1 LNQSHADADDCQ
13 PAISAMIP
21 NSSGSSRNARSVSV
35 VIPCL
40 NEMEVLGTLYDRLQA
55 EVQQW
60 ADDYEVILI
69 DDGSTDQTWS
79 IIQSIHARNPRWKG
93 IRLGRNFGH
102 QLALRAGLQATTG
115 DVVAVLDA
123 DLQDPPK
130 VAGQMIDQ
138 WRDGFDVVVGVRRQR
153 KEGPLKRSLYFS
165 FYRLLSLIAELD
177 LPLDAGDFCVMDR
190 SVVDVIMQMHESRP
204 FIRGLR
210 SWVGFKQAL
219 FPYERAARQAGQTKY
234 SYWKL
239 MKLAADGIL
248 SNSRM
253 PLHFATV
260 FGAIVSVAAFL
271 GAVLTLAIRMAP
283 ATFKRWGVEYVP
295 GTASVIISLLFIGGV
310 QLLCLGIIGAYV
322 GRIHENVMR
331 RPLWSVRQTLGIDPK
346 RLTETS

>member
-1 LNQSHADADDCQ
+1 MNQPTAGPTAELAATHKLPD
-13 PAISAMIP
+13 P
-21 NSSGSSRNARSVSV
+21 SGRMLRSVSV

-40 NEMEVLGTLYDRLQA
+40 NEMEVLFKLFDRLEKEIA
-55 EVQQW
+55 HWCEN
-60 ADDYEVILI
+60 YEVILV
-69 DDGSTDQTWS
+69 DDGSTDETWS
-79 IIQSIHARNPRWKG
+79 IIQNIHARNPRWKG

-102 QLALRAGLQATTG
+102 QLALRAGLQASSG

-123 DLQDPPK
+123 DLQDPPE
-130 VAGQMIDQ
+130 VAGQMIGQ
-138 WRDGFDVVVGVRRQR
+138 WKEGFDVVVGVRRHR

-190 SVVDVIMQMHESRP
+190 QVVDVIVQMPESRP

-210 SWVGFKQAL
+210 SWVGFRQSL

-239 MKLAADGIL
+239 MKLAADGVL
-248 SNSRM
+248 SNSRI

-260 FGAIVSVAAFL
+260 FGALVSVIAFL

-283 ATFKRWGVEYVP
+283 ATFKQWGVEYVP

-310 QLLCLGIIGAYV
+310 QLFCMGIIGAYV

-331 RPLWSVRQTLGIDPK
+331 RPLWSVRQTLGVERD
-346 RLTETS
+346 RLT